1 MTDRSFLFLVAAARA
16 EGNTELLTRRAAEEI
31 PRGITQ
37 TWIRLPEVPLPAFED
52 RRHGAGDHPVPEG
65 NEKLLLD
72 ATFAATDLV
81 IASPVYWY
89 SVAASV
95 KLYLDYWSGW
105 MRRPEA
111 KFKARMKGKTLWGVS
126 VLSEG
131 PEQADPLVGTLEK
144 TAVYLGMRW
153 GGVLLGNGSRPGD
166 VLRDEIAMKSA
177 GTFFAG

>member
-1 MTDRSFLFLVAAARA
+1 MMDRSFLFLVAAARA
-16 EGNTELLTRRAAEEI
+16 GGNTEMLARRAAREI
-31 PRGITQ
+31 TRQHEQ

-52 RRHGAGDHPVPEG
+52 RRHGFGEHPEPAG
-65 NEKLLLD
+65 NEKVLMD

-105 MRRPEA
+105 MRVPGAE
-111 KFKARMKGKTLWGVS
+111 FKARMKSKTLWGVS

-144 TAVYLGMRW
+144 TAAYLGMHW

-166 VLRDEIAMKSA
+166 VLADEAAMKSA
-177 GTFFAG
+177 ASFFTG